1 MSDTAATPIFRVHF
15 HDGTS
20 VDISAANSLI
30 AERDARK
37 GRPGSF
43 VKKIKLVREEKR
55 DA

>member
-1 MSDTAATPIFRVHF
+1 MSETAGSPTFRVHF

-20 VDISAANSLI
+20 VDITAANSLI

-37 GRPGSF
+37 RHPGGF
-43 VKKIKLVREEKR
+43 VKKIKLVREAKH